1 MSISFPRNALLRIY
15 KSFIRPYLDYAD
27 IIYDKPNNAS
37 FKNKIENVQ
46 YRACTAIT
54 GAIQGTSREY
64 LYHELGLESLT
75 DRRWNRKLVFF
86 YKIVTSLSPQYL
98 SRYLNLNNS
107 SSYMPRSSNLNK
119 IKGIRSRTEQFK
131 YSFFPFCIN
140 KWNKVGNMIKRL

>member
-64 LYHELGLESLT
+64 LYRELGLESLT

-107 SSYMPRSSNLNK
+107 SSYMPTSSNLNK